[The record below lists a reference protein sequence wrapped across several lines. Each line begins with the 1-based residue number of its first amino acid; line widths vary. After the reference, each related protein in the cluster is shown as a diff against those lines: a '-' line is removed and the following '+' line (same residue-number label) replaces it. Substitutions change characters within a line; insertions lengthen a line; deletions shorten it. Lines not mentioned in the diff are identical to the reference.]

1 MSDISSLLPKLLN
14 SFNNIKPMIKI
25 TLNEGITDVCP
36 SVATIG
42 FFDGVHRGHRFL
54 INNVV
59 KEAASRG
66 LLSTVVTFDRHP
78 RQVLGSDF
86 QPRLLSTNEEKML
99 LLSKTGVERCVMLPF
114 SEQMAQ
120 MTACD
125 FMKKILRDRLGLG
138 VQVLIIGYDN
148 RFGHNR
154 REGFDDY
161 VRYGREMGIEV
172 MSAQSFLLHGINV
185 SSSVIRSFLQE
196 GEIEMAENCLG
207 YPYFF
212 TGKVVKGFRVGHEL
226 GFPTANIEQDNM
238 LKMIP
243 SPGVYAVKVRIE
255 GTVELKH
262 AMMNIGTRPTF
273 NGTQQTLEV
282 HILNF
287 NDDIYGKMISVAFV
301 HKLRN
306 ERQFPSKE
314 ALSEQLVKDA
324 QMVEEQFEKD
334 IEE

>member
-125 FMKKILRDRLGLG
+125 FMKKILHDRLG

-154 REGFDDY
+154 SEGFDDY

>member
-1 MSDISSLLPKLLN
+1 MSSISSLLPKLLN

-125 FMKKILRDRLGLG
+125 FMKKILRDRLG

-154 REGFDDY
+154 SEGFDDY
-161 VRYGREMGIEV
+161 VHYGREMGIEV